1 MHGLPGNA
9 GQRHLTGEME
19 YYDVAAFCHDRIR
32 NQFRVIRRQRSA
44 RRVIS
49 IRAIESTKIVLGKPQ
64 TAWGCPAATRVLG
77 NAMIDSIRAWISG
90 SWPDHR
96 KETGRRQ
103 EALQLALTALLIE
116 AANSDDRFDETERGV
131 ISRLLE
137 SRFNLSRSDADELLA
152 AGETAASES
161 AELFHFTRTIN
172 ERLSFEERVEL
183 IEMLWEVAYADG
195 VLDEYEDSL
204 LRRVG
209 GLIYVPDRERGE
221 ARQRVLRRLG
231 LDQAT

>member
-1 MHGLPGNA
+1 
-9 GQRHLTGEME
+9 
-19 YYDVAAFCHDRIR
+19 
-32 NQFRVIRRQRSA
+32 
-44 RRVIS
+44 
-49 IRAIESTKIVLGKPQ
+49 
-64 TAWGCPAATRVLG
+64 
-77 NAMIDSIRAWISG
+77 MIDSIRAWISG
-90 SWPDHR
+90 NSPDHR

-116 AANSDDRFDETERGV
+116 AANSDDRFDQTERGV

-137 SRFNLSRSDADELLA
+137 SRFSLSRSDADELLA

-161 AELFHFTRTIN
+161 AELYHFTRIVN
-172 ERLSFEERVEL
+172 ERVEL

-221 ARQRVLRRLG
+221 ARQRVLRRFG